1 MMSVRLKII
10 KEVKRMADIISGNSR
25 FGDGNNSK
33 NKKVIHLVP
42 EEQKQEK
49 NLDEN
54 EIKHKVI
61 NRRKR
66 IIIISVIIV
75 AAIIAAVFAI
85 SAFIDGITYKDYS
98 VMKSVNRDDTDTTMY
113 MGYADGYVRYS
124 NDGIAYY
131 NKKGTAIWNQTY
143 TMQKPQ
149 VKICGSIIAVGD
161 INGSKIYIF
170 DKNGN
175 IGIVDTSL
183 AISQIEVAKQGVV
196 AAVLEDNDA
205 NYINLYKT
213 DGTKIYTVKTSL
225 AGDGYPLDISISPDA
240 AKLVASYLYVSGET
254 MKTNVVFYNFSE
266 VGQNETER
274 VVGGFNHYD
283 STIVADVNFID
294 ENTVAAVGED
304 VVSIYSIKEYPKLVK
319 EINIDNEIDRVLFGD
334 KYIGLVL
341 KNLATIQELK
351 NCSEYHIHKNIYET
365 SAMVSSFI
373 REYETGELALAVEEK
388 ATSTVI
394 AYIRSLEVSLPDK
407 RCDIK
412 FGITFSKFNTNLI
425 EEALNAVL
433 DYLFNQLDF
442 NIVISKFY
450 DSNKKLT
457 EIKLKIEM

>member
-1 MMSVRLKII
+1 
-10 KEVKRMADIISGNSR
+10 MADIISGKSR
-25 FGDGNNSK
+25 FNGDRNALV
-33 NKKVIHLVP
+33 KKVISINREMAASTEDNEDV
-42 EEQKQEK
+42 
-49 NLDEN
+49 LDEAAVKRK
-54 EIKHKVI
+54 IRRHKSRVAVVVT
-61 NRRKR
+61 
-66 IIIISVIIV
+66 IIIIVIL
-75 AAIIAAVFAI
+75 AAVYI
-85 SAFIDGITYKDYS
+85 VSRVIDNYDYS
-98 VMKSVNRDDTDTTMY
+98 SYEITNSVNREDIESSKY
-113 MGYADGYVRYS
+113 IAFADGYVRYS

-341 KNLATIQELK
+341 KN
-351 NCSEYHIHKNIYET
+351 SESGDIYKLCVYNSDLNRVCEYPFST
-365 SAMVSSFI
+365 QYDKMSFDGNSVVMSNSS
-373 REYETGELALAVEEK
+373 
-388 ATSTVI
+388 
-394 AYIRSLEVSLPDK
+394 
-407 RCDIK
+407 
-412 FGITFSKFNTNLI
+412 
-425 EEALNAVL
+425 
-433 DYLFNQLDF
+433 
-442 NIVISKFY
+442 VISLINLKG
-450 DSNKKLT
+450 KKLADIT
-457 EIKLKIEM
+457 MTLPIQNVIVLGHRGNYICVNSKYVQNIRLK

>member
-1 MMSVRLKII
+1 
-10 KEVKRMADIISGNSR
+10 MADIISGKSR
-25 FGDGNNSK
+25 FNGDRNAPV
-33 NKKVIHLVP
+33 KKVISINREMAASTEDNEDV
-42 EEQKQEK
+42 
-49 NLDEN
+49 LDEAAVKRK
-54 EIKHKVI
+54 I
-61 NRRKR
+61 RRYKSR
-66 IIIISVIIV
+66 VAIVVTIIIVVIL
-75 AAIIAAVFAI
+75 AAVYI
-85 SAFIDGITYKDYS
+85 VSRVIDNYDYS
-98 VMKSVNRDDTDTTMY
+98 SYEITNSVNREDIESSKY
-113 MGYADGYVRYS
+113 IAFADGYVRYS

-175 IGIVDTSL
+175 IGTVDTSL

-341 KNLATIQELK
+341 KN
-351 NCSEYHIHKNIYET
+351 SESGDIYKLCVYNNDLNRVCEYPFST
-365 SAMVSSFI
+365 QYDKMSFDGNSVVMSNSS
-373 REYETGELALAVEEK
+373 
-388 ATSTVI
+388 
-394 AYIRSLEVSLPDK
+394 
-407 RCDIK
+407 
-412 FGITFSKFNTNLI
+412 
-425 EEALNAVL
+425 
-433 DYLFNQLDF
+433 
-442 NIVISKFY
+442 VISLINLKG
-450 DSNKKLT
+450 KKLADIT
-457 EIKLKIEM
+457 MTLPIQNVIVLGHRGNYICVNSKYVQNIRLK

>member
-1 MMSVRLKII
+1 
-10 KEVKRMADIISGNSR
+10 
-25 FGDGNNSK
+25 
-33 NKKVIHLVP
+33 
-42 EEQKQEK
+42 
-49 NLDEN
+49 
-54 EIKHKVI
+54 
-61 NRRKR
+61 
-66 IIIISVIIV
+66 
-75 AAIIAAVFAI
+75 
-85 SAFIDGITYKDYS
+85 
-98 VMKSVNRDDTDTTMY
+98 
-113 MGYADGYVRYS
+113 
-124 NDGIAYY
+124 
-131 NKKGTAIWNQTY
+131 
-143 TMQKPQ
+143 MQKPQ

-341 KNLATIQELK
+341 KN
-351 NCSEYHIHKNIYET
+351 SESGDIYKLCVYNSDLNRVCEYPFST
-365 SAMVSSFI
+365 QYDKMSFDGNSVVMSNSS
-373 REYETGELALAVEEK
+373 
-388 ATSTVI
+388 
-394 AYIRSLEVSLPDK
+394 
-407 RCDIK
+407 
-412 FGITFSKFNTNLI
+412 
-425 EEALNAVL
+425 
-433 DYLFNQLDF
+433 
-442 NIVISKFY
+442 VISLINLKG
-450 DSNKKLT
+450 KKLADIT
-457 EIKLKIEM
+457 MTLPIQNVIVLGHRGNYICVNSKYVQNIRLNKNRRKL

>member
-1 MMSVRLKII
+1 
-10 KEVKRMADIISGNSR
+10 MADIISGKSR
-25 FGDGNNSK
+25 FNGDRNAPV
-33 NKKVIHLVP
+33 KKVISINREMAASTEDNEDV
-42 EEQKQEK
+42 
-49 NLDEN
+49 LDEAAVKRK
-54 EIKHKVI
+54 I
-61 NRRKR
+61 RRYKSR
-66 IIIISVIIV
+66 VAIVVTIIIVVILATVYIV
-75 AAIIAAVFAI
+75 SRV
-85 SAFIDGITYKDYS
+85 IDNYDYS
-98 VMKSVNRDDTDTTMY
+98 SYEITNSVNREDIESSKY
-113 MGYADGYVRYS
+113 IAFADGYVRYS

-175 IGIVDTSL
+175 IGTVDTSL

-341 KNLATIQELK
+341 KN
-351 NCSEYHIHKNIYET
+351 SESGDIYKLCVYNSDLNRVCEYPFST
-365 SAMVSSFI
+365 QYDKMSFDGNSVVMSNSS
-373 REYETGELALAVEEK
+373 
-388 ATSTVI
+388 
-394 AYIRSLEVSLPDK
+394 
-407 RCDIK
+407 
-412 FGITFSKFNTNLI
+412 
-425 EEALNAVL
+425 
-433 DYLFNQLDF
+433 
-442 NIVISKFY
+442 VISLINLKG
-450 DSNKKLT
+450 KKLADIT
-457 EIKLKIEM
+457 MTLPIQNVIVLGHRGNYICVNSKYVQNIRLK

>member
-1 MMSVRLKII
+1 
-10 KEVKRMADIISGNSR
+10 MADIISGKSR
-25 FGDGNNSK
+25 FNGDRNAPV
-33 NKKVIHLVP
+33 KKVISINREMAASTEDNEDV
-42 EEQKQEK
+42 
-49 NLDEN
+49 LDEATVKRK
-54 EIKHKVI
+54 IRRHKSRVAVVVT
-61 NRRKR
+61 
-66 IIIISVIIV
+66 IIIIVIL
-75 AAIIAAVFAI
+75 AAVYI
-85 SAFIDGITYKDYS
+85 VSRVIDNYDYS
-98 VMKSVNRDDTDTTMY
+98 SYEITNSVNREDIESSKY
-113 MGYADGYVRYS
+113 IAFADGYVRYS

-341 KNLATIQELK
+341 KN
-351 NCSEYHIHKNIYET
+351 SESGDIYKLCVYNSDLNRVCEYPFST
-365 SAMVSSFI
+365 QYDKMSFDGNSVVMSNSS
-373 REYETGELALAVEEK
+373 
-388 ATSTVI
+388 
-394 AYIRSLEVSLPDK
+394 
-407 RCDIK
+407 
-412 FGITFSKFNTNLI
+412 
-425 EEALNAVL
+425 
-433 DYLFNQLDF
+433 
-442 NIVISKFY
+442 VISLINLKG
-450 DSNKKLT
+450 KKLADIT
-457 EIKLKIEM
+457 MTLPIQNVIVLGHRGNYICVNSKYVQNIRLK

>member
-25 FGDGNNSK
+25 FGDGNGEIIPAKVVYVRNR
-33 NKKVIHLVP
+33 NKRKEYLCLISTDV
-42 EEQKQEK
+42 

-124 NDGIAYY
+124 NDGIVYY

-341 KNLATIQELK
+341 KN
-351 NCSEYHIHKNIYET
+351 SESGDIYKLCVYNSDLNRVCEYPFST
-365 SAMVSSFI
+365 QYDKMSFDGNSVVMSNSS
-373 REYETGELALAVEEK
+373 
-388 ATSTVI
+388 
-394 AYIRSLEVSLPDK
+394 
-407 RCDIK
+407 
-412 FGITFSKFNTNLI
+412 
-425 EEALNAVL
+425 
-433 DYLFNQLDF
+433 
-442 NIVISKFY
+442 VISLINLKG
-450 DSNKKLT
+450 KKLADIT
-457 EIKLKIEM
+457 MTLPIQNVIVLGHRGNYICVNSKYVQNIRLK

>member
-1 MMSVRLKII
+1 
-10 KEVKRMADIISGNSR
+10 MADIISGKSR
-25 FGDGNNSK
+25 FNGDRNAPV
-33 NKKVIHLVP
+33 KKVISINREMAASTEDNEDV
-42 EEQKQEK
+42 
-49 NLDEN
+49 LDEAAVKRK
-54 EIKHKVI
+54 I
-61 NRRKR
+61 RRYKSR
-66 IIIISVIIV
+66 VAIVVTIIIVVIL
-75 AAIIAAVFAI
+75 AAVYI
-85 SAFIDGITYKDYS
+85 VSRVIDNYDYS
-98 VMKSVNRDDTDTTMY
+98 SYEITNSVNREDIESSKY
-113 MGYADGYVRYS
+113 IAFADGYVRYS

-175 IGIVDTSL
+175 IGTVDTSL

-341 KNLATIQELK
+341 KN
-351 NCSEYHIHKNIYET
+351 SESGDIYKLYVYNSDLNRVCEYPFST
-365 SAMVSSFI
+365 QYDKMSFDGNSVVMSNSS
-373 REYETGELALAVEEK
+373 
-388 ATSTVI
+388 
-394 AYIRSLEVSLPDK
+394 
-407 RCDIK
+407 
-412 FGITFSKFNTNLI
+412 
-425 EEALNAVL
+425 
-433 DYLFNQLDF
+433 
-442 NIVISKFY
+442 VISLINLKG
-450 DSNKKLT
+450 KKLADIT
-457 EIKLKIEM
+457 MTLPIQNVIVLGHRGNYICVNSKYVQNIRLK

>member
-1 MMSVRLKII
+1 
-10 KEVKRMADIISGNSR
+10 MADIISGKSR
-25 FGDGNNSK
+25 FNGDRNAPV
-33 NKKVIHLVP
+33 KKVISINREMAASTEDNEDV
-42 EEQKQEK
+42 
-49 NLDEN
+49 LDEAAVKRK
-54 EIKHKVI
+54 I
-61 NRRKR
+61 RRYKSR
-66 IIIISVIIV
+66 VAIVVTIIIVVIL
-75 AAIIAAVFAI
+75 AAVYI
-85 SAFIDGITYKDYS
+85 VSRVIDNYDYS
-98 VMKSVNRDDTDTTMY
+98 SYEITNSVNREDIESSKY
-113 MGYADGYVRYS
+113 IAFADGYVRYS

-175 IGIVDTSL
+175 IGTVDTSL

-341 KNLATIQELK
+341 KN
-351 NCSEYHIHKNIYET
+351 SESGDIYKLCVYNSDLNRVCEYPFST
-365 SAMVSSFI
+365 QYDKMSFDGNSVVMSNSS
-373 REYETGELALAVEEK
+373 
-388 ATSTVI
+388 
-394 AYIRSLEVSLPDK
+394 
-407 RCDIK
+407 
-412 FGITFSKFNTNLI
+412 
-425 EEALNAVL
+425 
-433 DYLFNQLDF
+433 
-442 NIVISKFY
+442 VISLINLKG
-450 DSNKKLT
+450 KKLADIT
-457 EIKLKIEM
+457 MTLPIQNVIVLGHRGNYICVNSKYVQNIRLK

>member
-1 MMSVRLKII
+1 M
-10 KEVKRMADIISGNSR
+10 D
-25 FGDGNNSK
+25 
-33 NKKVIHLVP
+33 
-42 EEQKQEK
+42 
-49 NLDEN
+49 
-54 EIKHKVI
+54 
-61 NRRKR
+61 
-66 IIIISVIIV
+66 
-75 AAIIAAVFAI
+75 
-85 SAFIDGITYKDYS
+85 
-98 VMKSVNRDDTDTTMY
+98 
-113 MGYADGYVRYS
+113 
-124 NDGIAYY
+124 
-131 NKKGTAIWNQTY
+131 
-143 TMQKPQ
+143 
-149 VKICGSIIAVGD
+149 
-161 INGSKIYIF
+161 IF

-341 KNLATIQELK
+341 KN
-351 NCSEYHIHKNIYET
+351 SESGDIY
-365 SAMVSSFI
+365 
-373 REYETGELALAVEEK
+373 
-388 ATSTVI
+388 
-394 AYIRSLEVSLPDK
+394 
-407 RCDIK
+407 
-412 FGITFSKFNTNLI
+412 
-425 EEALNAVL
+425 
-433 DYLFNQLDF
+433 
-442 NIVISKFY
+442 
-450 DSNKKLT
+450 
-457 EIKLKIEM
+457 

>member
-1 MMSVRLKII
+1 
-10 KEVKRMADIISGNSR
+10 
-25 FGDGNNSK
+25 
-33 NKKVIHLVP
+33 
-42 EEQKQEK
+42 
-49 NLDEN
+49 
-54 EIKHKVI
+54 
-61 NRRKR
+61 
-66 IIIISVIIV
+66 
-75 AAIIAAVFAI
+75 
-85 SAFIDGITYKDYS
+85 
-98 VMKSVNRDDTDTTMY
+98 MKSVNRDDTDTTMY

-175 IGIVDTSL
+175 IGTVDTSL

-341 KNLATIQELK
+341 KN
-351 NCSEYHIHKNIYET
+351 SESGDIYKLCVYNSDLNRVCEYPFST
-365 SAMVSSFI
+365 QYDKMSFD
-373 REYETGELALAVEEK
+373 GNSVVM
-388 ATSTVI
+388 S
-394 AYIRSLEVSLPDK
+394 
-407 RCDIK
+407 
-412 FGITFSKFNTNLI
+412 
-425 EEALNAVL
+425 NAS
-433 DYLFNQLDF
+433 
-442 NIVISKFY
+442 VISLINLKG
-450 DSNKKLT
+450 KKLADIT
-457 EIKLKIEM
+457 MTLPIQNVIVLGHRGNYICVNSKYVQNIRLK

>member
-42 EEQKQEK
+42 EEQKQEE

-149 VKICGSIIAVGD
+149 VKICGGIIAVGD

-175 IGIVDTSL
+175 IGTVDTSL

-341 KNLATIQELK
+341 KN
-351 NCSEYHIHKNIYET
+351 SESGDIYKLCVYNSDLNRVCEYPFST
-365 SAMVSSFI
+365 QYDKMSFDGNSVVMSNSS
-373 REYETGELALAVEEK
+373 
-388 ATSTVI
+388 
-394 AYIRSLEVSLPDK
+394 
-407 RCDIK
+407 
-412 FGITFSKFNTNLI
+412 
-425 EEALNAVL
+425 
-433 DYLFNQLDF
+433 
-442 NIVISKFY
+442 VISLINLKG
-450 DSNKKLT
+450 KKLADIT
-457 EIKLKIEM
+457 MTLPIQNVIVLGHRGNYICVNSKYVQNIRLK